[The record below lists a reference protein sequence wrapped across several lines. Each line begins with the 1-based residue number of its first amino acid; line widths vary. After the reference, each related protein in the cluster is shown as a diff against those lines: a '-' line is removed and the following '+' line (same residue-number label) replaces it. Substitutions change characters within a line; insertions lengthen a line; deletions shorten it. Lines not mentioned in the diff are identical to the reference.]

1 MSARLRAAALPP
13 IHSLLFLLPAVLM
26 LLLAPPLLAPEHG
39 SAQAREM
46 RSVARPSINMRAGPG
61 TRHDALWRLAR
72 GYPLEI
78 LGRKGG
84 WYKVRDFERDVGWV
98 HRPLLSRTPHH
109 VVKANVANI
118 RSAPGIRARIV
129 GKARYGDVLRTV
141 EKRRQWVKVRN
152 EGGLVG
158 WISRRL
164 LWGW

>member
-1 MSARLRAAALPP
+1 MSARLRAAALP
-13 IHSLLFLLPAVLM
+13 HSIRLPF
-26 LLLAPPLLAPEHG
+26 LLLAALLLLAAPLLAPQES

-46 RSVARPSINMRAGPG
+46 RSVARPSINMRSGPG
-61 TRHDALWRLAR
+61 TRHDALWRLTR

-78 LGRKGG
+78 IGREGS
-84 WYKVRDFERDVGWV
+84 WYRVRDFEHDTGWI
-98 HRPLLSRTPHH
+98 HRPLLSRTAHH
-109 VVKANVANI
+109 IVKANAANI
-118 RSAPGIRARIV
+118 RSAPDIGSRIV

-152 EGGLVG
+152 DGGLVG

>member
-13 IHSLLFLLPAVLM
+13 AIPLPVLLLAVLM
-26 LLLAPPLLAPEHG
+26 LLLAPPLVAPQEIL
-39 SAQAREM
+39 AQAREM

-61 TRHDALWRLAR
+61 THHDAQWRLTR

-78 LGRKGG
+78 IGREGS
-84 WYKVRDFERDVGWV
+84 WYQVRDFERDTGWI
-98 HRPLLSRTPHH
+98 HRPLLSRAPHH
-109 VVKANVANI
+109 IVKANVANI
-118 RSAPGIRARIV
+118 RAAPGTRSRIL
-129 GKARYGDVLRTV
+129 GKARYGEVLRTV
-141 EKRRQWVKVRN
+141 EKRPQWVKVRD